1 MLAGGERKRGRERQ
15 RERER
20 ERERKGRV
28 EGGIYPLRER
38 TVLPRFT
45 LHPCMRVSE
54 WNSLYWLVG
63 RERER
68 EREGEKVPFA

>member
-1 MLAGGERKRGRERQ
+1 
-15 RERER
+15 
-20 ERERKGRV
+20 V